1 MHMNLSNL
9 WQLVMDREAWHAA
22 VQFSSIQWFSHVWL
36 VETPWTAAHQ
46 VSLSITNYW
55 SLLKFM
61 SIESMR

>member
-9 WQLVMDREAWHAA
+9 WQLVMDREAWRAA

-36 VETPWTAAHQ
+36 FETPWTAARQ